1 MAGRKDRAATL
12 VEASLLLAVLFLG
25 TNPVAVK
32 VAVAEFPPLPFV
44 TMRFTL
50 AGLLLL
56 ALVALLEPAEGRPTR
71 RDRSGASSSA
81 LRSGWR
87 GRHPGV
93 SWASVSP
100 SWVLQSWS
108 TVD

>member
-32 VAVAEFPPLPFV
+32 VAVTELPPLPFV
-44 TMRFTL
+44 ATRFIL

-56 ALVALLEPAEGRPTR
+56 ALVTLLEPAEGRPGRGTSCPWR
-71 RDRSGASSSA
+71 VLVSSA
-81 LRSGWR
+81 WGPTTSPLRSE
-87 GRHPGV
+87 
-93 SWASVSP
+93 SA
-100 SWVLQSWS
+100 
-108 TVD
+108 